1 MAYIIYNNDGSV
13 LTTLSDGEVDVLS
26 TSLTLVG
33 KNVNNYGQY
42 WNNNLIKLLTN
53 SALGTEPVSK
63 LIGQLWYNSAAK
75 TLNVWNG
82 GSWGSVSG
90 ATVTSMPGPV
100 GVSTGTMWYDTSN
113 SQLKVW
119 NGSTYKVIG
128 PAVSSGFGSKFGI
141 EPAPTSATST
151 ISAIKEHVTN
161 LPKDVSVV
169 YSYGDSLGLLT
180 TASFVMSTASSYV
193 YLNETTAT
201 TVVAGLTLRD
211 DLDVR
216 GNLYID
222 GVKQIPPVKTLTAE
236 YEMSF
241 WGNHTDAGN
250 STSTNQAIINAGN
263 NYLRLNL
270 LPMLFTTATETYA
283 VIYSNGTTAT
293 FTRAQYPTGSEANV
307 ICKLSTYNTGTTVRR
322 FVLLDT
328 LGTNNRQW
336 QPRYLL
342 NGSGAF
348 STSTYTNNITNIVF
362 NAD

>member
-42 WNNNLIKLLTN
+42 WNNNLVKLLTN
-53 SALGTEPVSK
+53 SALGTQPVQPH
-63 LIGQLWYNSAAK
+63 IGQLWYNSSAK

-82 GSWGSVSG
+82 SSFSSVSG
-90 ATVTSMPGPV
+90 ATVSGTGPV
-100 GVSTGTMWYDTSN
+100 GVSTGTMWYDSIN

-119 NGSTYKVIG
+119 NGSVYKVVG
-128 PAVSSGFGSKFGI
+128 PAVSGTYGKFGI
-141 EPAPTSATST
+141 EPPTTST
-151 ISAIKEHVTN
+151 IKEHVTN
-161 LPKDVSVV
+161 LPKDVAVV
-169 YSYGDSLGLLT
+169 YSYGDAVGLIT
-180 TASFVMSTASSYV
+180 TASFVMSTASSYTF
-193 YLNETTAT
+193 LNETTAT

-241 WGNHTDAGN
+241 WGNHMNAAN

-307 ICKLSTYNTGTTVRR
+307 ICNLSTYNTGTTVRR

>member
-42 WNNNLIKLLTN
+42 WNNNLVKLLTN
-53 SALGTEPVSK
+53 SALGTQPVQP
-63 LIGQLWYNSAAK
+63 LIGQLWYNSSAK

-82 GSWGSVSG
+82 ASFSSVSG
-90 ATVTSMPGPV
+90 ATVSGSSPV
-100 GVSTGTMWYDTSN
+100 GVSTGTLWYDSVN

-119 NGSTYKVIG
+119 NGSTYKIVG
-128 PAVSSGFGSKFGI
+128 PAVSGTYGKFGI
-141 EPAPTSATST
+141 EPPTTST
-151 ISAIKEHVTN
+151 IKESVTN
-161 LPKDVSVV
+161 LPKDVGVI
-169 YSYGDSLGLLT
+169 YSYGDALGLLT
-180 TASFVMSTASSYV
+180 TASFTMSTSSSYTF
-193 YLNETTAT
+193 LGETTAT
-201 TVVAGLTLRD
+201 VIVNGLTLRN

-216 GNLYID
+216 GDLYVD

-236 YEMSF
+236 YDMSF
-241 WGNHTDAGN
+241 WGNHMNAAN
-250 STSTNQAIINAGN
+250 STSTNQAIIDAGN

-270 LPMLFTTATETYA
+270 LPMLFTTATETYGI
-283 VIYSNGTTAT
+283 VYSNGTTAT

-307 ICKLSTYNTGTTVRR
+307 ICKLSSFNTATTVRR

-336 QPRYLL
+336 QPRYLM
-342 NGSGAF
+342 NSSGYF
-348 STSTYTNNITNIVF
+348 STSTYTHQITNIVL

>member
-63 LIGQLWYNSAAK
+63 LIGQLWYNSSAK

-82 GSWGSVSG
+82 GSWVSASG
-90 ATVTSMPGPV
+90 ATVTAPPGPT
-100 GVSTGTMWYDTSN
+100 GVSTGTLWYDLVN

-119 NGSTYKVIG
+119 NGSVYKVIG
-128 PAVSSGFGSKFGI
+128 PAVSSTYGSKFGI
-141 EPAPTSATST
+141 EPPISTST
-151 ISAIKEHVTN
+151 TIREHITN
-161 LPKDVSVV
+161 LTKDVSAV
-169 YSYGDSLGLLT
+169 YSYGDALGLLT
-180 TASFVMSTASSYV
+180 TASFVMSTASSYIF
-193 YLNETTAT
+193 LSETTAT

-222 GVKQIPPVKTLTAE
+222 GVKQIPSVKTLTAE
-236 YEMSF
+236 YDMSWF
-241 WGNHTDAGN
+241 GNHMDAAN
-250 STSTNQAIINAGN
+250 STSTNQQIIDNGN
-263 NYLRLNL
+263 TYLRLNL
-270 LPMLFTTATETYA
+270 LPMLFTTATETYGI
-283 VIYSNGTTAT
+283 IYSNGTTAT

-307 ICKLSTYNTGTTVRR
+307 ICKLYNHNTSTAFTTVRR

-342 NGSGAF
+342 NASGAF
-348 STSTYTNNITNIVF
+348 STSTYTNNITNIVL